1 MKNYEIMKKKAR
13 KEIPIT
19 KGVVLISFVVLWT
32 TVAAFASI
40 PGKGALN
47 SENLMRTIDGINQSQ
62 QKVVTGKV
70 SDTSG
75 QPLPGV
81 TVVVK
86 GTTRGTVTDNNGNFS
101 FPIPDDAEVLQFSFV
116 GMQTQE
122 IPIEGR
128 TTFNVV
134 MQEEAIALEEV
145 IAVGYGTLQRN
156 RVSTSITS
164 VEPERVKVQVT
175 PSFDRALEGQVA
187 GLRIRQSSGAPG
199 GGAEMQIRGSGSI
212 GAGSEPLVV
221 IDGVP
226 MQGVYGKEVSPLTLL
241 NSQDIASI
249 EVLKGVAATA
259 IYGSRG
265 SNGVVLITTESGKL
279 GKTEFSFSARAGFD
293 QILGNEKLDLMNA
306 QEFAQWRKEDYYD
319 EAAFYGYTIT
329 DEDIPEVY
337 RNPELL
343 GKGTDWYDVMTRI
356 APTQEY
362 NLSVSHGTEKFK
374 GFFSMGYTNTQGT
387 IKETNFERISAR
399 ANMVYEP
406 NKIISVGMNLT
417 PTIRT
422 WHNQVGGDRGT
433 LFGSAFMSTPLDGPY
448 KENGAWERDN
458 PLYYDGEWDLDIWSP
473 GTFSNRNAL
482 YALKYQVD
490 YTRNL
495 NLRFQPYI
503 SLQPIKG
510 MTIRSQYNM
519 DLTYNSREYFKPST
533 ISDIYNPPP
542 QATDGYYNIN
552 RGLGWQWENTIT
564 YDNTF
569 GDHTLTAMVG
579 YTREHSNNYS
589 SYINGDQ
596 FPSDDIKTIN
606 AATEQ
611 WGDTQESNWSMVSY
625 LFRLNYDYKLKYLFT
640 GTIRRDGSSRFGSA
654 NRWGYFP
661 SASVGWNITK
671 ESFFPKADWLTNLK
685 LRASYG
691 TSGNNA
697 IGNYT
702 WIPTLVNNNYTFGGK
717 VGVGK
722 RVSSMENPNL
732 TWERAEEFDAGFDLT
747 LFGGRFNFIFDY
759 YNRITKDMLW
769 GVSVPISSG
778 FYSVQDNIG
787 KIRNQGVEFAI
798 NSINLTNNDFTWE
811 TDFNI
816 SFNRNKVLDL
826 GAVGRILAGPRTYS
840 LTTEGQPMAMFYGWK
855 SLGIL
860 NDWDEVE
867 EYATFPGQVPGT
879 PRYFDLDKNGI
890 IDEKDKMIIGN
901 PWPAF
906 TGGFNNS
913 FRYKNWDFY
922 IGMSF
927 AHDFDIWAQ
936 LEEDVI
942 NLDGVF
948 NVLKEVKERWRSP
961 QQPGNGRI
969 AASFHETAFDRWE
982 NSDWVYNA
990 SFLKVQNISVGYT
1003 FSKVN
1008 FVNQLRVYG
1017 SVQNPFMFTNYPYG
1031 NPEANVY
1038 GNNSLQRNFDN
1049 YDYPLTRSII
1059 FGIDLKF

>member
-1 MKNYEIMKKKAR
+1 MKKKERKKIPSILGFMLFSFIIGIGNVTAASPLR
-13 KEIPIT
+13 KGKMALNTGIAVTEHDVSEQKDQFQQKEI
-19 KGVVLISFVVLWT
+19 
-32 TVAAFASI
+32 
-40 PGKGALN
+40 
-47 SENLMRTIDGINQSQ
+47 
-62 QKVVTGKV
+62 TGKV
-70 SDTSG
+70 TDSSG

-86 GTTRGTVTDNNGNFS
+86 GTTRGTVTDNNGSFS
-101 FPIPDDAEVLQFSFV
+101 LVIPEDAEILQFSFV

-122 IPIEGR
+122 IPVDGR
-128 TTFNVV
+128 VVFNVV
-134 MQEEAIALEEV
+134 MEEETVALEEV
-145 IAVGYGTLQRN
+145 VAIGYGTLQRN
-156 RVSTSITS
+156 RISTSIAS
-164 VEPERVKVQVT
+164 VEPEKIKVQVT
-175 PSFDRALEGQVA
+175 PSIDRALEGFVA
-187 GLRIRQSSGAPG
+187 GLRVRQTSGAPG

-212 GAGSEPLVV
+212 GAGSDPLIV

-241 NSQDIASI
+241 NHNDIASI

-265 SNGVVLITTESGKL
+265 SNGVILITTESGKL
-279 GKTEFSFSARAGFD
+279 GKTEFSFSARTGFD
-293 QILGNEKLDLMNA
+293 QILGCEKLDLMNA

-319 EAAFYGYTIT
+319 KAAFYGYEIT

-343 GKGTDWYDVMTRI
+343 GKGTDWYDVMTRVAI
-356 APTQEY
+356 TQDY

-374 GFFSMGYTNTQGT
+374 GFFSMGYANNQGT
-387 IKETNFERISAR
+387 IKETSFERISAR
-399 ANMVYEP
+399 ANMMYEP
-406 NKIISVGMNLT
+406 NKIISVGMNLA

-433 LFGSAFMSTPLDGPY
+433 IFGSAFMSTPIDGPY
-448 KENGAWERDN
+448 KENGIWERDN
-458 PLYYDGEWDLDIWSP
+458 PLYYDGDWDLDIWSP

-482 YALKYQVD
+482 YTLKYQVD

-510 MTIRSQYNM
+510 LTIRSQYNM
-519 DLTYNSREYFKPST
+519 DLTHDTREYFKPST

-542 QATDGYYNIN
+542 QAADGWYSTN

-569 GDHTLTAMVG
+569 GDHTLTALAG
-579 YTREHSNNYS
+579 YTREHYNNYS

-611 WGDTQESNWSMVSY
+611 WGNTQESNWSMVSY
-625 LFRLNYDYKLKYLFT
+625 LFRLNYDYKVKYLFT
-640 GTIRRDGSSRFGSA
+640 GTIRKDGSSRFGSN

-661 SASVGWNITK
+661 SVAVGWNITK
-671 ESFFPKADWLTNLK
+671 ENFFPKVDWLTNLK

-691 TSGNNA
+691 VSGNNA

-702 WIPTLVNNNYTFGGK
+702 WIPTMAINNYTFGGK
-717 VGVGK
+717 VANGK
-722 RVSSMENPNL
+722 RVGSMENPNL
-732 TWERAEEFDAGFDLT
+732 GWEKAEEFDAGMDLI
-747 LFGGRFNFIFDY
+747 LFGGRLNFIFDY

-769 GVSVPISSG
+769 GVSIPISSG
-778 FYSVQDNIG
+778 FSSVQDNIG
-787 KIRNQGVEFAI
+787 KIRNRGIEFTLNTI
-798 NSINLTNNDFTWE
+798 NITNSNFKWE
-811 TDFNI
+811 SDFNI

-826 GAVGRILAGPRTYS
+826 GAVGRILTGPRTYS
-840 LTTEGQPMAMFYGWK
+840 LTTAGQPMAMFYGWK

-867 EYATFPGQVPGT
+867 KYATFPGQMPGT
-879 PRYFDLDKNGI
+879 PRYLDLDENGI
-890 IDEKDKMIIGN
+890 IDEKDKTIVGN
-901 PWPAF
+901 PWPDF

-913 FRYKNWDFY
+913 FKYKNWDFY
-922 IGMSF
+922 ISMSF
-927 AHDFDIWAQ
+927 AHNFDIWAQ
-936 LEEDVI
+936 LEEDVL

-948 NVLKEVKERWRSP
+948 NVLREVKERWRSP
-961 QQPGNGRI
+961 QNPGNGRL
-969 AASFHETAFDRWE
+969 ACSFHQTQFDRWE

-990 SFLKVQNISVGYT
+990 SYLKVQNISVGYT
-1003 FSKVN
+1003 FSNIN
-1008 FVNQLRVYG
+1008 FVNQLRLYA
-1017 SVQNPFMFTNYPYG
+1017 SIQNPFMFTNYPYG
-1031 NPEANVY
+1031 NPDATIY
-1038 GNNSLQRNFDN
+1038 GNNSLIRNFDN
-1049 YDYPLTRSII
+1049 YDYPLTRSIS